1 MDESGNAD
9 GIPGITVPR
18 LCGRNSPVFPALMER
33 KRYVYKKRPCA
44 GIRHRGVS
52 SSGVWRRSIV
62 AEAGKAFRHP
72 LSSFAFP
79 GDDEHR
85 KAPASPGC
93 YIDQNKARLGGA
105 GGSLRGEGEPFVRQ
119 PKGSPSPLNQKKT
132 KKLSTKSLTSGGL
145 RRSVRLRRLRRT
157 ANDAKAS
164 RN

>member
-18 LCGRNSPVFPALMER
+18 LCGGRAASF
-33 KRYVYKKRPCA
+33 
-44 GIRHRGVS
+44 
-52 SSGVWRRSIV
+52 SGVDGKKNRRLQETPLCRV
-62 AEAGKAFRHP
+62 PAQGRFVVGRGAKKNRGKPETMSCHRLP
-72 LSSFAFP
+72 LSVSP

-119 PKGSPSPLNQKKT
+119 PKGSPSPSIRKKQ
-132 KKLSTKSLTSGGL
+132 KLSTKSLTSGGL